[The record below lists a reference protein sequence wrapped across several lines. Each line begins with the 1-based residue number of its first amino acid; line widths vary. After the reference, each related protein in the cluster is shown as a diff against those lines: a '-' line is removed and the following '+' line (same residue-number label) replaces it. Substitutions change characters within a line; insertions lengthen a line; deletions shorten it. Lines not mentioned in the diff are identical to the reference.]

1 MTNGWQNTAKAA
13 LIHLLLLKTF
23 QETTILMLTTFSVSF
38 LHQVFSKLYYRSLF
52 SYDSV
57 VNSIMSLFTQQ
68 SGNLNT
74 VTTRLPHMH
83 VGMHWFIWRFLPA
96 LRSQHA
102 ELLLVCS
109 NVFGAQQSLRLLL
122 AVHLL
127 LALPSALRAV
137 LVLRSTSV
145 PSEPGYSRWHAVG
158 LAVWSLNVYGYFC
171 TGKFPLF

>member
-83 VGMHWFIWRFLPA
+83 VGMHWFIWRFFACTAVTARRASFGLFKCFWSSTE
-96 LRSQHA
+96 SQTPP
-102 ELLLVCS
+102 CS
-109 NVFGAQQSLRLLL
+109 PPPVGPPLGSQSCSGSPVHISSIWTWLQPL
-122 AVHLL
+122 A
-127 LALPSALRAV
+127 RC
-137 LVLRSTSV
+137 
-145 PSEPGYSRWHAVG
+145 GVG
-158 LAVWSLNVYGYFC
+158 CVIFKCVW
-171 TGKFPLF
+171 LFLHR